1 MFNRIV
7 ILSLALTFIISGTSQ
22 AYFKNSSSSKKDGA
36 DNDLSAKLYDDDMK
50 AGKVE
55 MKSESLEKS
64 GTMMDTVLPSDM
76 KEGYVKT
83 SIAYPTGKEN
93 TSTVLL
99 EKHFPAKGIVGR
111 EYSYMIKITNLTDLT
126 VENVNVSEIIPDNY
140 TVISSE
146 PQISNKMGTK
156 ASWKIGSLAPRG
168 SSVITVKGKSNDKI
182 SSPCCAQV
190 QYDVPALCH
199 KVILEQ
205 PNVAIKVDAPK
216 EALSCDLIELVYTV
230 ENTGDN
236 LLKDLSVKTELPDGI
251 TTSSGNSMVEF
262 PVFSLDVGESKEIKE
277 IVQADDPGQYRF
289 SGSVKGEYVSGDA
302 MAVFTK
308 VVKPSVTV
316 DIKAKRIK
324 QYLGREIGYTIEVKN
339 TSAVDAQS
347 TMVVAEI
354 PKNAEFKS
362 ASHEGRQVENI
373 VGWEVG
379 TLKAFETKK
388 LELTLNSIGQGM
400 AKTKVG
406 VQAACCDPITDTAET
421 ELVGIPALLLE
432 VVDMIDPIEVGEE
445 ETYVIKVTNQ
455 GTANANNVKISAS
468 FDGMDYVSSDG
479 ETMGML
485 DLNMLN
491 FSPVK
496 TIGSKENVSWKVK
509 VKGNKEGD
517 LRFKVI
523 LNSDE
528 LTQPVEEA
536 ESTFVY

>member
-7 ILSLALTFIISGTSQ
+7 IFSLALTFTISGTAQ
-22 AYFKNSSSSKKDGA
+22 AYFKDSSSSKKGDS
-36 DNDLSAKLYDDDMK
+36 DKVLSVKLYDGDVK
-50 AGKVE
+50 ADKSE
-55 MKSESLEKS
+55 MKSDQTETS
-64 GTMMDTVLPSDM
+64 GTMLKAVMPSDI
-76 KEGYVKT
+76 KEGHVKT
-83 SIAYPTGKEN
+83 SIAFPTGRES

-111 EYSYMIKITNLTDLT
+111 EYSYMIKVTNLTDLM
-126 VENVNVSEIIPDNY
+126 VENVNVSEIIPENFI
-140 TVISSE
+140 VISSE
-146 PQISNKMGTK
+146 PQISNKLGTK
-156 ASWKIGSLAPRG
+156 TNWKIGSLTPRG
-168 SSVITVKGKSNDKI
+168 SAVITVTGKSSDKA

-199 KVILEQ
+199 KTILEQ
-205 PNVAIKVDAPK
+205 PNVLIKVDAPK
-216 EALSCDLIELVYTV
+216 EALSCDLIELKYTI
-230 ENTGDN
+230 ENTGDS
-236 LLKDLSVKTELPDGI
+236 LLNDLSVKSELPSGV
-251 TTSSGNSMVEF
+251 TTSAGNSMMEF
-262 PVFSLDVGESKEIKE
+262 PAFSLAVGESKTIKE
-277 IVQADDPGQYRF
+277 IVQAEDVGQYRF
-289 SGSVKGEYVSGDA
+289 SGSVKGEYVSSEA

-324 QYLGREIGYTIEVKN
+324 QYIGREIGYTIEVKN
-339 TSAVDAQS
+339 TSSVDAQS

-432 VVDMIDPIEVGEE
+432 VVDMVDPIEVGDE

-455 GTANANNVKISAS
+455 GTANANNVKVSAS
-468 FDGMDYVSSDG
+468 FDGMDYVSSEG

-485 DLNMLN
+485 ELNMLN

-496 TIGSKENVSWKVK
+496 TIGSKESVTWKVK

-517 LRFKVI
+517 LRFKVL